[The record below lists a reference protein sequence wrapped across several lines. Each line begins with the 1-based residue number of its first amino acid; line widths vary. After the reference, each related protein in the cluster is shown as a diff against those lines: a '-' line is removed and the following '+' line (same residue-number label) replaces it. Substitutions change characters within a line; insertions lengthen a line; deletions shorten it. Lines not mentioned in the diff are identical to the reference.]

1 MPAHR
6 VKMIVNPNADLGRAW
21 RTAADLRPLVEELGG
36 ADWSGTV
43 YPTHA
48 TELARQAGEEGYKL
62 LLAVGGDGT
71 VHEVVNGIMQ
81 LPPEKRPMLG
91 VVPLGTGN
99 DFAHAVGYTDDPAQ
113 ALRQALT
120 GQPRWIDIGR
130 LQDDRGRVEYWDNAV
145 GIGFDAIVTIRSR
158 RFRLLRGFL
167 VYLISVLQ
175 SIIFDPLAV
184 PMQVATETESWSG
197 EIMMLVLAN
206 GPREG
211 GGFHVCPGA
220 SPQDGLFNYCSIHK
234 VSRLMML
241 RLLPEVM
248 RGTHAG
254 FKPVRLGQF
263 HQLSL
268 AAQQSMVIHLDGE
281 IYTSFGS
288 AVRKLEVELIP
299 QALQVVS

>member
-6 VKMIVNPNADLGRAW
+6 VKLIVNPNADLGRAW

-48 TELARQAGEEGYKL
+48 TELARQAGEEGHEL
-62 LLAVGGDGT
+62 VLAVGGDGT
-71 VHEVVNGIMQ
+71 VHEVVNGLMQ
-81 LPPEKRPMLG
+81 LPKERRPRLG

-99 DFAHAVGYTDDPAQ
+99 DFAHAVGYTNDPYQ

-120 GQPRWIDIGR
+120 GQPRWIDIGK
-130 LQDDRGRVEYWDNAV
+130 LQDDRGRVEYWDNAL
-145 GIGFDAIVTIRSR
+145 GIGFDAIVTLRSR

-167 VYLISVLQ
+167 VYLVSVLQ
-175 SIIFDPLAV
+175 SILFDNISV
-184 PMQVATETESWSG
+184 PMQVTTETERWNDD
-197 EIMMLVLAN
+197 IMLLVLSN

-220 SPQDGLFNYCSIHK
+220 LPDDGIFNYAGIRK

-241 RLLPEVM
+241 RILPEVM
-248 RGTHAG
+248 RGTHAR
-254 FKPVRLGQF
+254 FKAVRMGQF
-263 HQLSL
+263 TRLSL
-268 AAQQSMVIHLDGE
+268 VAEQSMVIHLDGE

-299 QALQVVS
+299 QAIEVVA

>member
-48 TELARQAGEEGYKL
+48 TELARQAGEQGYEL
-62 LLAVGGDGT
+62 VLAVGGDGT
-71 VHEVVNGIMQ
+71 VHEVVNGLMQ
-81 LPPEKRPMLG
+81 LPREQRPRLG

-99 DFAHAVGYTDDPAQ
+99 DFAHAVGYTDDPQQ

-120 GQPRWIDIGR
+120 GQPRWIDIGK
-130 LQDDRGRVEYWDNAV
+130 LQDDRGRVEYWDNAL
-145 GIGFDAIVTIRSR
+145 GIGFDAMVTIRSR

-167 VYLISVLQ
+167 VYLISVFQ
-175 SIIFDPLAV
+175 SILFDQMSV
-184 PMQVATETESWSG
+184 PMQITTETENWKD

-220 SPQDGLFNYCSIHK
+220 SPQDGIFNYAGIRK
-234 VSRLMML
+234 VSRIMML

-248 RGTHAG
+248 RGTHAR
-254 FKPVRLGQF
+254 FKQVRMGQF
-263 HQLSL
+263 KQLSL
-268 AAQQSMVIHLDGE
+268 VAEQSMVIHLDGE

-288 AVRKLEVELIP
+288 AVRKLDVVLIP
-299 QALQVVS
+299 QAIEVVS